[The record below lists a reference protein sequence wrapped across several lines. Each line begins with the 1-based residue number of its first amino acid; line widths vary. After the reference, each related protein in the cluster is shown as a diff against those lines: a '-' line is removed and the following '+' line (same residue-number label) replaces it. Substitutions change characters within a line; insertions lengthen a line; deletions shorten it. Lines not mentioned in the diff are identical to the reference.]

1 MNQQQIYR
9 SMWEPSFKTKA
20 LITRNLSDWVWCSG
34 TPQRSGFGPLL
45 FLILMIGINR
55 NTQNPNLGFFA
66 DNTRTWQLINTT
78 HSPINLQTALDQIY
92 IWAEDNMLFNR
103 QKFELSNFG
112 ESARSFHYETT
123 QGTQIEAKES
133 VRDLWIIS

>member
-1 MNQQQIYR
+1 
-9 SMWEPSFKTKA
+9 
-20 LITRNLSDWVWCSG
+20 
-34 TPQRSGFGPLL
+34 
-45 FLILMIGINR
+45 MIDINR

-78 HSPINLQTALDQIY
+78 HSPVNLQTALDQIY